1 MVSYAPS
8 PVEFAIGAMTPRESS
23 MNSEALP
30 MMNTSARQA
39 LPAREAAQAALKDSR
54 GSVNSVVEEASR
66 SCDMSQNLRKIRV
79 RVDSGNRAWHDGLI
93 KMLGNRAGLEMLSG
107 GVNEIFRV
115 EKVLEDLPDV
125 LLLTSCGNLDSD
137 ISNIR
142 KVRVAAPGVRIV
154 MFGGAGAEREFLQY
168 VRAGIRGYVPLGA
181 TVTDVWET
189 LEAVHA
195 GKACCPSALCVLL
208 FNYFERE
215 ATSLPSG
222 MVRQKLG
229 LTRREQQLVP
239 LIAQGLTNKEIANR
253 FCLSEQTVKNHLY
266 RMKHKVGADNRLG
279 IVQTCHTQGFLL

>member
-1 MVSYAPS
+1 
-8 PVEFAIGAMTPRESS
+8 
-23 MNSEALP
+23 MNSEALL
-30 MMNTSARQA
+30 MIISARQGLQPRDA
-39 LPAREAAQAALKDSR
+39 TLSAFKDSNR
-54 GSVNSVVEEASR
+54 GSVSSVITEAAK
-66 SCDMSQNLRKIRV
+66 SCDTSQSVRKIRV
-79 RVDSGNRAWHDGLI
+79 RVDSGNRAWHEGLMR
-93 KMLGNRAGLEMLSG
+93 MLAQHAGLEMLG
-107 GVNEIFRV
+107 GANEIFRV
-115 EKVLEDLPDV
+115 EKILEDLPDV
-125 LLLTSCGNLDSD
+125 LLLTSCGNLDND

-154 MFGGAGAEREFLQY
+154 MFGGAASEREFLQY
-168 VRAGIRGYVPLGA
+168 VRAGIRGYLLVEA
-181 TVTDVWET
+181 SVKDVWES

-195 GKACCPSALCVLL
+195 GKASCPSSLCGLL

-222 MVRQKLG
+222 AVRQLLG
-229 LTRREQQLVP
+229 LTRREQQLIP

>member
-1 MVSYAPS
+1 M
-8 PVEFAIGAMTPRESS
+8 I
-23 MNSEALP
+23 
-30 MMNTSARQA
+30 TSARQG
-39 LPAREAAQAALKDSR
+39 LQPGDAAQATLKDSTR
-54 GSVNSVVEEASR
+54 GTVNSVTSVTFARSATVETSK
-66 SCDMSQNLRKIRV
+66 SCDMSQSLRKIRV
-79 RVDSGNRAWHDGLI
+79 RVDSGNRLWHDGLTR
-93 KMLGNRAGLEMLSG
+93 MLGNHASVEMLGG

-115 EKVLEDLPDV
+115 EKILEDLPDV

-168 VRAGIRGYVPLGA
+168 VRAGIRGYLLLGA
-181 TVTDVWET
+181 SVKDVWET

-195 GKACCPSALCVLL
+195 GKACCPSSLCGLL

-222 MVRQKLG
+222 AVRQHLG
-229 LTRREQQLVP
+229 LTRREQQLIP

>member
-1 MVSYAPS
+1 
-8 PVEFAIGAMTPRESS
+8 
-23 MNSEALP
+23 MNSEALL
-30 MMNTSARQA
+30 MITSARQG
-39 LPAREAAQAALKDSR
+39 LQPRDAALAAFKDSSR
-54 GSVNSVVEEASR
+54 GSVNSVTTEASK
-66 SCDMSQNLRKIRV
+66 SCDMSQSVRKIRV
-79 RVDSGNRAWHDGLI
+79 RVDSGNRAWHEGLMR
-93 KMLGNRAGLEMLSG
+93 MLAHHAGLEMLG

-115 EKVLEDLPDV
+115 EKILEDLPDV
-125 LLLTSCGNLDSD
+125 LLLTSRGNLDND

-154 MFGGAGAEREFLQY
+154 MFGGAGTEREFLQY
-168 VRAGIRGYVPLGA
+168 VRAGIRGYLLLEASVK
-181 TVTDVWET
+181 DVWET
-189 LEAVHA
+189 LEAVHD
-195 GKACCPSALCVLL
+195 GKASCPSSLCGLL

-222 MVRQKLG
+222 AVRQLLG
-229 LTRREQQLVP
+229 LTRREQQLIP

>member
-1 MVSYAPS
+1 
-8 PVEFAIGAMTPRESS
+8 
-23 MNSEALP
+23 
-30 MMNTSARQA
+30 MMNTSARQGVH
-39 LPAREAAQAALKDSR
+39 PGDTAQVALKDNSR
-54 GSVNSVVEEASR
+54 GSVNSVTKEAASR
-66 SCDMSQNLRKIRV
+66 ACDTSQSVRKIRV
-79 RVDSGNRAWHDGLI
+79 RVASGNRAWHEGLTR
-93 KMLGNRAGLEMLSG
+93 MLGNHAGLEMLG
-107 GVNEIFRV
+107 GVNEIFRI
-115 EKVLEDLPDV
+115 EKILEDFPDV

-154 MFGGAGAEREFLQY
+154 MFGGTGAEREFLQY
-168 VRAGIRGYVPLGA
+168 VRAGIRGYLLLGA
-181 TVTDVWET
+181 SVKDGWET

-195 GKACCPSALCVLL
+195 GKACCPSSLCGLL

-222 MVRQKLG
+222 AVRQQLG

>member
-1 MVSYAPS
+1 
-8 PVEFAIGAMTPRESS
+8 
-23 MNSEALP
+23 MNSEALL
-30 MMNTSARQA
+30 MMNTSARQG
-39 LPAREAAQAALKDSR
+39 LQPRDAAQAALKDSSR
-54 GSVNSVVEEASR
+54 GSAHSVTTEASKA
-66 SCDMSQNLRKIRV
+66 CDMSQSVRKIRV
-79 RVDSGNRAWHDGLI
+79 RVDSGNRAWHEGLMR
-93 KMLGNRAGLEMLSG
+93 MLANHAGLEMLNG
-107 GVNEIFRV
+107 DVNEIFCV
-115 EKVLEDLPDV
+115 EKILEDFPDV
-125 LLLTSCGNLDSD
+125 LLLTSRGNLDND

-154 MFGGAGAEREFLQY
+154 MFGGTGAEREFLQY
-168 VRAGIRGYVPLGA
+168 VRAGIRGYLLLGA
-181 TVTDVWET
+181 SVTDVWET

-195 GKACCPSALCVLL
+195 GKASCPSSLCGLL

-222 MVRQKLG
+222 AVRQQLG